1 MICLI
6 DLIKNYKFYN
16 YLSLFHFKLKLNIHF
31 KNMNVVYKVKVKW
44 GKKVFKDV
52 ELDVEESFEMFFATL
67 YSLSLVP
74 VEKMRILYKGKFL
87 KVKKSF
93 ELNTYNSQ
101 PEMSPKD
108 FKLKNNAIF
117 MLIGKAEGA
126 KTIQKPKEE
135 VIFMEDLTP
144 DQRAKLLNEKVS
156 VSFP

>member
-1 MICLI
+1 
-6 DLIKNYKFYN
+6 
-16 YLSLFHFKLKLNIHF
+16 
-31 KNMNVVYKVKVKW
+31 
-44 GKKVFKDV
+44 
-52 ELDVEESFEMFFATL
+52 
-67 YSLSLVP
+67 
-74 VEKMRILYKGKFL
+74 
-87 KVKKSF
+87 
-93 ELNTYNSQ
+93 
-101 PEMSPKD
+101 MSPKD

>member
-93 ELNTYNSQ
+93 ELNTYNS
-101 PEMSPKD
+101 
-108 FKLKNNAIF
+108 
-117 MLIGKAEGA
+117 
-126 KTIQKPKEE
+126 
-135 VIFMEDLTP
+135 
-144 DQRAKLLNEKVS
+144 
-156 VSFP
+156 